1 MTEMEEEIEIQRLLN
16 ESKMLEDSL
25 KQSDL
30 EHKLRLQDIKDQK
43 KQGLA
48 SLAEE
53 EKHNEVKV
61 MLDDSGGIEVKLSE
75 MGINLPENRI
85 NLYIKKQ

>member
-1 MTEMEEEIEIQRLLN
+1 M
-16 ESKMLEDSL
+16 
-25 KQSDL
+25 
-30 EHKLRLQDIKDQK
+30 
-43 KQGLA
+43 
-48 SLAEE
+48 AEE